1 MSRDAILQA
10 VRTAIGR
17 KPFQKPVAGPEPLLQ
32 IHNWTAADR
41 LERFRA
47 ASAALGVPVTLAS
60 SASHARE
67 LVAALIDGRSAIA
80 SLATV
85 LAECGIL
92 GLAGVQA
99 GFPDAEALRHACAS
113 TPVGITSAWCLLA
126 ETGTIVLRSSPEEPR
141 LLSLLPPVLI
151 VVVSQSRLLE
161 NMDEFFGLLPQPAD
175 SSSATVMITG
185 SGRHELHVI
194 LVGADDP
201 TVAPCRTGQHREYS

>member
-17 KPFQKPVAGPEPLLQ
+17 KPFQKPAAGPEPLLE

-60 SASHARE
+60 SLGHARE
-67 LVAALIDGRSAIA
+67 LVAALIDGRSAVA
-80 SLATV
+80 SLAPV
-85 LAECGIL
+85 LAECGIT
-92 GLAGVQA
+92 GLARVHA
-99 GFPDAEALRHACAS
+99 VFPDAETLRHACAS
-113 TPVGITSAWCLLA
+113 APVGITSAWCLLA

-141 LLSLLPPVLI
+141 LLSLLPPVHI
-151 VVVSQSRLLE
+151 VVVPRRRLLE
-161 NMDEFFGLLPQPAD
+161 NADEFFGLLPQPAD

-185 SGRHELHVI
+185 RGRHELHVI
-194 LVGADDP
+194 LVG
-201 TVAPCRTGQHREYS
+201 E